1 MNCEWFKERNDQY
14 ATRAR
19 PRISSS
25 HHQASQLG
33 WAKVSPHQS
42 INHGWI
48 PDGPPLIALDEFG
61 SRPGDCVMV
70 TSDGKY
76 AREITGQSTNPA
88 RWTVMGIMD
97 Q

>member
-1 MNCEWFKERNDQY
+1 MQPARVLGSAQ
-14 ATRAR
+14 AT
-19 PRISSS
+19 IK
-25 HHQASQLG
+25 HHSLDGQRL
-33 WAKVSPHQS
+33 VL
-42 INHGWI
+42 INLLTMDGS

-61 SRPGDCVMV
+61 SRPSDCVMV